1 VLSFACI
8 GARPEPYAAGPSL
21 VFDVEISHDGGQRVH
36 SVALRTQIRIE
47 PRGRSYTPEETGK
60 LADLFGAPS
69 RWGETLNP
77 LQFAQIS
84 TTVTGFSGSTVV
96 PISVPLTYD
105 LDVASTK
112 YFHGLTADGDGG
124 AVDSGED
131 GGEDRAEARA
141 VPLVFL
147 FSGVVYYGG
156 LAGVQVGLVS
166 WHEEATFRLPVATWR
181 AAMNAHF
188 PGSGWIRVGTRTL
201 DALSAYRSERAIP
214 NWDETFEHLLKEA
227 ER

>member
-1 VLSFACI
+1 VLRFACI

-21 VFDVEISHDGGQRVH
+21 VFDVQVSDDSGQRVH

-47 PRGRSYTPEETGK
+47 PRGRSYSPEETGK

-69 RWGETLNP
+69 RWGKTLNP

-112 YFHGLTADGDGG
+112 YFHGLTADG
-124 AVDSGED
+124 ED
-131 GGEDRAEARA
+131 GADDRA
-141 VPLVFL
+141 VPLVLL
-147 FSGVVYYGG
+147 FSGVVYYAGI
-156 LAGVQVGLVS
+156 AGVQVGLVS

-181 AAMNAHF
+181 AAMDAHF
-188 PGSGWIRVGTRTL
+188 PGSGWIRVSRRTL
-201 DALSAYRSERAIP
+201 DALSAYRSERTIP
-214 NWDETFEHLLKEA
+214 NWDETLEHLLKEA
-227 ER
+227 DR

>member
-21 VFDVEISHDGGQRVH
+21 VFDVQVSDDSGQHVH

-60 LADLFGAPS
+60 LADLFGAPA

-84 TTVTGFSGSTVV
+84 TTVTGFTDSTVV

-112 YFHGLTADGDGG
+112 YFHGLTADG
-124 AVDSGED
+124 ED
-131 GGEDRAEARA
+131 GAEDSRGDRADARA

-166 WHEEATFRLPVATWR
+166 WHEEATLRLPVATWR
-181 AAMNAHF
+181 AAMDAHF